1 LLRPTPAQEPANQA
15 TERQPAFGRKGDV
28 GGHADNDAEH
38 QTDHCADRDGRS
50 NAHSRSRL
58 CGKPLDKLEVLSAS
72 GGELT
77 RSSCLRSIDRDRPAR
92 SADRLGT
99 PSSTPL
105 REAISIGAPKPG
117 SEPEAPEFQDDWYGY
132 VSKDLRD
139 LLAANGAA
147 GQPLGA
153 YSRIYCGNGSLEAC
167 RSALQA
173 SLSEALAVTPAQI
186 YGHGACA
193 EDPQPSC
200 FDMNRWTEASAVTVP
215 PFPFQNRPTFQQ
227 VAEPTTALPR

>member
-1 LLRPTPAQEPANQA
+1 
-15 TERQPAFGRKGDV
+15 
-28 GGHADNDAEH
+28 
-38 QTDHCADRDGRS
+38 
-50 NAHSRSRL
+50 
-58 CGKPLDKLEVLSAS
+58 PLW
-72 GGELT
+72 
-77 RSSCLRSIDRDRPAR
+77 
-92 SADRLGT
+92 
-99 PSSTPL
+99 
-105 REAISIGAPKPG
+105 EAISIGAPKPG

-215 PFPFQNRPTFQQ
+215 PFPFQNRPTLPAGRRTDDRAAA
-227 VAEPTTALPR
+227 VAPRITGPRAARSRPISRRAPRAGRWVVLRLEAVQARRRRGKVPRCQASLMVLINYRRNDSCPRSKTLP